1 MNNSLLSL
9 YLQER
14 RSERSLVLATVVRT
28 EGPTYTKAGALLIIA
43 GSGEYAGL
51 LSGGCLEGDLAE
63 RGRAVFKDGQPRL
76 ARYDMHGPDDLLFGL
91 GSGCEGSLEI
101 LLQRLDSLGGWEPI
115 ARLASAAQEH
125 RSEGVLLVVRSG
137 NSLYPTGS
145 GTFVSDGTTF
155 GGLPPGALGALVQS
169 QRAHGASRFIAQA
182 LPGVDVLGFM
192 KAPVIRVA
200 LLGAAPDAAPVVE
213 LVSLLGW
220 SVTVIDHRPHYAQ
233 TQRFPKAQL
242 VLDGGAPA
250 LATLLQSGA
259 SSPQRFAAAIVM
271 SHHFLSDLRY
281 LAALADSDIPYIG
294 LLGPAVRRDRLLSRL
309 GAQSESLRPRLYS
322 PVGLDLGANTP
333 ELIALAI
340 VAEIQGVLAGRDPIR
355 SLSSPIAAASSSSAP
370 RRCASIAQ

>member
-1 MNNSLLSL
+1 
-9 YLQER
+9 
-14 RSERSLVLATVVRT
+14 
-28 EGPTYTKAGALLIIA
+28 
-43 GSGEYAGL
+43 
-51 LSGGCLEGDLAE
+51 
-63 RGRAVFKDGQPRL
+63 
-76 ARYDMHGPDDLLFGL
+76 
-91 GSGCEGSLEI
+91 LEI
-101 LLQRLDSLGGWEPI
+101 LLQRLDSVGGWQPL

-137 NSLYPTGS
+137 NSLYPNGS

-155 GGLPPGALGALVQS
+155 GGLPPGALGALVRS

-182 LPGVDVLGFM
+182 LPGVDVLGFI

-213 LVSLLGW
+213 LASLVGW

-250 LATLLQSGA
+250 LVTLLQSGA

-271 SHHFLSDLRY
+271 SHHFLSDLGY

-294 LLGPAVRRDRLLSRL
+294 LLGPAVRRERLLSQL

-340 VAEIQGVLAGRDPIR
+340 VAEVRGVLAGRDPIR
-355 SLSSPIAAASSSSAP
+355 SLSSPIAAASSSSTP
-370 RRCASIAQ
+370 RRGASIAQ